1 LIVYFATSAF
11 VPIIVEEDTSVPATR
26 LWLDAD
32 RVISSRLL
40 YAEARAA
47 LAMANR
53 LGRLDNKQLRDAV
66 HQVENLIND
75 VDMVEVTDDL
85 VRRAGA
91 LAQTLRLRGYDA
103 VHLASAELVRQ
114 DDLVMATNDQTLRA
128 ASKDLGLSVANL
140 V

>member
-1 LIVYFATSAF
+1 LIVYFDTSAF
-11 VPIIVEEDTSVPATR
+11 VPIIVEENTSVAASR
-26 LWLDAD
+26 LWIDAD

-40 YAEARAA
+40 YAETRAA

-66 HQVENLIND
+66 HQVEDLIND
-75 VDMVEVTDDL
+75 VDKVEVTDGL

-91 LAQTLRLRGYDA
+91 LTQTLHLRGYDA

-114 DDLVMATNDQTLRA
+114 DDLVVATNDRALRA
-128 ASKDLGLSVANL
+128 ASQDLGLSVANL

>member
-1 LIVYFATSAF
+1 LIVYFDTSAF
-11 VPIIVEEDTSVPATR
+11 VPIIVEENTSVAASR
-26 LWLDAD
+26 LWIDAD

-40 YAEARAA
+40 YAETRAA

-91 LAQTLRLRGYDA
+91 LAQTLHLRGYDA